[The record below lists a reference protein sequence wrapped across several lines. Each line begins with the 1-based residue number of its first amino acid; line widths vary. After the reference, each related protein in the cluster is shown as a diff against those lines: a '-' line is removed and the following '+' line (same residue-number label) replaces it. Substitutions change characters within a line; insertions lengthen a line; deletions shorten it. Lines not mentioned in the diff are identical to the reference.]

1 VRTFGAGPVWQ
12 DGFVTITAAADGSAL
27 GNPGPAGWAWY
38 VNDDCWRAGGWPHG
52 TNNQG
57 ELMAVLD
64 LFRSTAHIPQEHLR
78 ILCDSQYVI
87 NSVTKWMP
95 GWKRKGWRKAD
106 GKPVLN
112 VDLLKEIDRELVGRK
127 YTFEWVKG
135 HAGHDL
141 NEAADERAR
150 AVALA
155 YQQGVAAR
163 SGPGFRGAAALAQ
176 DEAASEAGVA
186 GLAQVDATL
195 ERDADAGPEQD
206 EPEELALFGGLGSGL
221 SPSIERRRG
230 LTGGVADAGA
240 VASAGRVAS
249 GAAVANGSTAG
260 TGSAAANRSTLA
272 GSGLA
277 EELDL
282 FSELDADAFS
292 SPLGN
297 ASPEQTVEALER
309 ELLRPDVRSDIGRT
323 GVLLHPEFTEI
334 GTSGRLWTRDAMMM
348 SLEESP
354 GSHMELEL
362 ISVDRIGAEAI
373 LLVYRSHSR
382 EGAALR
388 SSLWVLDGGQWRLRF
403 HQGTPEA

>member
-1 VRTFGAGPVWQ
+1 M
-12 DGFVTITAAADGSAL
+12 TITAAADGSAL

-64 LFRSTAHIPQEHLR
+64 LFRATAHIPEEDLR

-112 VDLLKEIDRELVGRK
+112 VDLLKEIDKELAGRK
-127 YTFEWVKG
+127 YTFEWVRG
-135 HAGHDL
+135 HTGHDL

-150 AVALA
+150 AVALS

-163 SGPGFRGAAALAQ
+163 SGPGFRGAAALGVQGVPDTPAELYGAEPGGAGRGGAERGGAVRDGAGRGGEPDGA
-176 DEAASEAGVA
+176 DE
-186 GLAQVDATL
+186 LD
-195 ERDADAGPEQD
+195 
-206 EPEELALFGGLGSGL
+206 LFGSQDR
-221 SPSIERRRG
+221 P
-230 LTGGVADAGA
+230 V
-240 VASAGRVAS
+240 
-249 GAAVANGSTAG
+249 
-260 TGSAAANRSTLA
+260 A
-272 GSGLA
+272 GSGRATGSRLVTA
-277 EELDL
+277 SEPDL
-282 FSELDADAFS
+282 FSELEADAFAAA
-292 SPLGN
+292 PGGTT
-297 ASPEQTVEALER
+297 SPEETVEALER
-309 ELLRPDVRSDIGRT
+309 ELLRPDVRSDIGRI

-334 GTSGRLWTRDAMMM
+334 GSSGRFWTRDAMMM

-354 GSHMELEL
+354 GGSMELEM
-362 ISVDRIGAEAI
+362 IGTDRIGADAI
-373 LLVYRSHSR
+373 LLTYRSHSR
-382 EGAALR
+382 AGTALC

>member
-1 VRTFGAGPVWQ
+1 M
-12 DGFVTITAAADGSAL
+12 TITAAADGSAL

-64 LFRSTAHIPQEHLR
+64 LFRSTAHIPQEDLR

-112 VDLLKEIDRELVGRK
+112 VDILKDIDRELAGRK

-150 AVALA
+150 AVAVA

-163 SGPGFRGAAALAQ
+163 SGPGFRGAAAGVREPEARGAAAAARDSSPESDGA
-176 DEAASEAGVA
+176 DELDLFGGMDSARIDAA
-186 GLAQVDATL
+186 GLASSASGSSG
-195 ERDADAGPEQD
+195 RPSSGPGNNGR
-206 EPEELALFGGLGSGL
+206 PSSGSGGNGPG
-221 SPSIERRRG
+221 SNGRG
-230 LTGGVADAGA
+230 SNGAGA
-240 VASAGRVAS
+240 FS
-249 GAAVANGSTAG
+249 
-260 TGSAAANRSTLA
+260 
-272 GSGLA
+272 
-277 EELDL
+277 EPDL
-282 FSELDADAFS
+282 FSELGTDVLAPTRAGG
-292 SPLGN
+292 PR
-297 ASPEQTVEALER
+297 AEEIVEALER

-323 GVLLHPEFTEI
+323 GVLLHPDFVEI
-334 GTSGRLWTRDAMMM
+334 GSAGRIWTRDAMMM

-354 GSHMELEL
+354 GGPIDLDVL
-362 ISVDRIGAEAI
+362 GADRIGSDTI
-373 LLVYRSHSR
+373 LLTYRSYSR
-382 EGAALR
+382 SGTALR
-388 SSLWVLDGGQWRLRF
+388 SSLWVLDGAQWRLRF
-403 HQGTPEA
+403 HQSTPEV

>member
-1 VRTFGAGPVWQ
+1 M
-12 DGFVTITAAADGSAL
+12 TITAAADGSAL

-64 LFRSTAHIPQEHLR
+64 LFRSTAHIPQEDLR

-112 VDLLKEIDRELVGRK
+112 VDLLKEIDKELVGRK

-155 YQQGVAAR
+155 YQQGIAAP
-163 SGPGFRGAAALAQ
+163 SGPGFRGAAALAEA
-176 DEAASEAGVA
+176 EAASKPGAT
-186 GLAQVDATL
+186 GLGYGDAAL
-195 ERDADAGPEQD
+195 ERDADAPLERDAGLQQD
-206 EPEELALFGGLGSGL
+206 ETEELDLFGGLGSGL
-221 SPSIERRRG
+221 SPGTGSPGTGRSRG
-230 LTGGVADAGA
+230 PAGA
-240 VASAGRVAS
+240 VAHGRTV
-249 GAAVANGSTAG
+249 
-260 TGSAAANRSTLA
+260 A

-277 EELDL
+277 DELDL
-282 FSELDADAFS
+282 FSELDADAFG
-292 SPLGN
+292 SPLGK
-297 ASPEQTVEALER
+297 ASPELTVEALER

-362 ISVDRIGAEAI
+362 ISVDRIGAEAV

-388 SSLWVLDGGQWRLRF
+388 SSLWVLDGRQWRLRF